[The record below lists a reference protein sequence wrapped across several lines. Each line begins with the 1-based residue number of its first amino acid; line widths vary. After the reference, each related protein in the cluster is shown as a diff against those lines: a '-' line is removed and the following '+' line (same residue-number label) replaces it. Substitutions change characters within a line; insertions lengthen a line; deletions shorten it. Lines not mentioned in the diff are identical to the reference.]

1 MGSPLGQRAVTAKE
15 GRVKPGCG
23 GAQGGCLSGEETPW
37 TGLGSE
43 ELAEAAWGE
52 EYLGLPAEAV
62 APCGPKPGSVCEEEM
77 AALRGRSLQ

>member
-1 MGSPLGQRAVTAKE
+1 M
-15 GRVKPGCG
+15 KPGCG

-43 ELAEAAWGE
+43 ELAEVAWGE

-62 APCGPKPGSVCEEEM
+62 TPCGPKLAQRLEDDECVRRRWQLSERDRVNKK
-77 AALRGRSLQ
+77 